1 LNFELYTARRLFTDD
16 SGNKKISKPIVNIA
30 IVGISL
36 GLIVMI
42 LSVSIVTGFKKEI
55 RNKIIGFGSHIQIV
69 NYDSNISYE
78 TTPVMKNQPFYPSLD
93 TIEGVKHIQVY
104 AIKAGILKTKE
115 NIQGAVIKGID
126 KDFNWSFFEKNLV
139 KGSTFSVTDSIKKN
153 DILISKY
160 MSDLLKLDTGDRIIM
175 YFIED
180 PPRARPFNITG
191 IFNTGLQEYDEK
203 IILGDIKHV
212 QKLNNWNENQVSG
225 FEVLTDEFQNI
236 RQVTSYIRNKYTYEL
251 FSDSTSEKLRVI
263 PITQKNPQIFN
274 WLDVIDI
281 NVWIILTL
289 VIAVAGFN
297 MISGL
302 LIIILERTN
311 MIGIFKSMGA
321 SNWSIRKTFLYLSS
335 LLIGKGMLW
344 GNIIGILICI
354 IQYHFGIIKLD
365 PATYYIDTVPIN
377 LNLMHIVFL
386 NIGSILAIVLMLIV
400 PSYIISR
407 ISPVKTIRFN

>member
-1 LNFELYTARRLFTDD
+1 MNFELYTARRLFTDD

-42 LSVSIVTGFKKEI
+42 LSVAIVTGFKEEI

-78 TTPVMKNQPFYPSLD
+78 TIPIKKNQPFYPHLD
-93 TIEGVKHIQVY
+93 TIPGVKHIQRY

-126 KDFNWSFFEKNLV
+126 KDFDWSFFKKNLV
-139 KGSTFSVTDSIKKN
+139 KGNTFSIVDSVKKN
-153 DILISKY
+153 DILVSKY
-160 MSDLLKLDTGDRIIM
+160 MADLLKLDTGDRIIM
-175 YFIED
+175 YFVED
-180 PPRARPFNITG
+180 PPRARPFKVTG
-191 IFNTGLQEYDEK
+191 IFDTGLKEYDEK

-212 QKLNNWNENQVSG
+212 QKLNNWDQDQISG
-225 FEVLTDEFQNI
+225 FEILTNSFQDI
-236 RQVTSYIRNKYTYEL
+236 SHITTYIRNNYTYRL
-251 FSDSTSEKLRVI
+251 FSDTESEKLKVI
-263 PITQKNPQIFN
+263 PITRKNPQIFN
-274 WLDVIDI
+274 WLEVLDI
-281 NVWIILTL
+281 NVWIILAL
-289 VIAVAGFN
+289 IIAVAGFN

-321 SNWSIRKTFLYLSS
+321 NNWSIRKIFLYLSS
-335 LLIGKGMLW
+335 MLIGKGMLW

-354 IQYHFGIIKLD
+354 IQNQFGIIKLD
-365 PATYYIDTVPIN
+365 PAEYYLDTVPIN
-377 LNLMHIVFL
+377 LELIHILIL